1 MAARRHNQALSTA
14 QAHRFASIMGLL
26 RSGQADDAARLAR
39 LLAEEAPD
47 SADAHQLHAMC
58 SADAG
63 DGQAAEAAFR
73 RALAL
78 APDAPVVRLNF
89 ASWLGLQG
97 RPREGF
103 ELLLHLPVSAQVA
116 LRMGLLARQAGDH
129 AQARAAFERLTR
141 LDRRSV
147 DGWQGLGNALVSLG
161 EYGLAVEAFRTA
173 VGLSEDKPMGWLN
186 LGVALRL
193 LGKPADALACLR
205 RAASLDDKLPE
216 LEDTVNGVLQDL
228 GRTADAIEGA
238 RRVVAR
244 YPAFAPGHETF
255 AQLLWESGEH
265 FAPEDDPLAAF
276 QAAAQAQPGN
286 LHLQR
291 RFLRTL
297 LAMRRAERAWQ
308 WLDRL
313 GWASMGDPAIEW
325 LAADALDALGR
336 LEEATRVYERVHGRF
351 AADSP
356 QFLNARARHAFR
368 RELFDLAER
377 CAAGAIELDP
387 HNQEAWAHLGTAWRL
402 AGDAREDWLFDYG
415 RLVGYVEVEPPAGYP
430 DMATWLAALATALD
444 RMHLAGRD
452 PINQSVRN
460 GSQTAGRLFSR
471 DDPVILDA
479 AAALGNAV
487 SRWLRTLPAPAGAR
501 PHPFL
506 SRAGQGARFVGSW
519 SVRLRSSGRHANHIH
534 NEGWMSSAFHVSLP
548 ACMRDAAAGSHEG
561 WLQFGQPME
570 ELGLAVTPRR
580 MIGPIAGHLALF
592 PSYTWHGTV
601 PFEDEEPRLTIAFD
615 MQPA

>member
-1 MAARRHNQALSTA
+1 
-14 QAHRFASIMGLL
+14 MGLL
-26 RSGQADDAARLAR
+26 RGGQADAAARLAR

-47 SADAHQLHAMC
+47 AADAHQLHAMC
-58 SADAG
+58 AAGAG

-73 RALAL
+73 SALAL

-89 ASWLGLQG
+89 ATWLGQQG
-97 RPREGF
+97 RPGEGVQ
-103 ELLLHLPVSAQVA
+103 LLSHLPASTQVA

-129 AQARAAFERLTR
+129 AQARAAFESLTR
-141 LDRRSV
+141 LDRQSV

-161 EYGLAVEAFRTA
+161 EYGLAVDAFRTA
-173 VGLSEDKPMGWLN
+173 VRLSEDRPLGWLN

-193 LGKPADALACLR
+193 LGQPEDALACLR
-205 RAASLDDKLPE
+205 RAASLGDPAPE
-216 LEDTVNGVLQDL
+216 LEDTINGVLQDL
-228 GRTADAIEGA
+228 GRTSEAIDGA

-244 YPAFAPGHETF
+244 YPDFASGHETF
-255 AQLLWESGEH
+255 AQLLWESGER
-265 FAPEDDPLAAF
+265 FTPDDDPLAAF
-276 QAAAQAQPGN
+276 HLAAQAQLGN

-297 LAMRRAERAWQ
+297 LATRRADQAWR
-308 WLDRL
+308 WLERL
-313 GWASMGDPAIEW
+313 GWASMDDPAIEW

-336 LEEATRVYERVHGRF
+336 LQEATRVYERLHGRL
-351 AADSP
+351 AAASP

-368 RELFDLAER
+368 RKLYDLAEQ
-377 CAAGAIELDP
+377 CATAALELDP
-387 HNQEAWAHLGTAWRL
+387 HDQEAWAHLGTAWRL
-402 AGDAREDWLFDYG
+402 AGDAREDWLFDYE
-415 RLVGYVEVEPPAGYP
+415 RLLGHVEVEPPRGYP
-430 DMATWLAALATALD
+430 DTAAWLAVLASALD
-444 RMHLAGRD
+444 RMHSAGRD

-460 GSQTAGRLFSR
+460 GSQTAGRLFAR
-471 DDPVILDA
+471 NDPVILETV
-479 AAALGNAV
+479 AALEVAV
-487 SRWLRTLPAPAGAR
+487 SRWLPTLPKSVGAR

-506 SRAGQGARFVGSW
+506 SRVGQGVRFVGSW

-548 ACMRDAAAGSHEG
+548 ACMHEGRAASHEG
-561 WLQFGQPME
+561 WIQFGQPMD
-570 ELGLAVTPRR
+570 ELGLALPPRR
-580 MIGPIAGHLALF
+580 MVRPVAGHLALF